1 MDASNLVVFMH
12 INTASITEAATPNS
26 VYNRRVLNSIADIFQ
41 QKAAVGPQRTCGH
54 EDKQVKQ
61 AQRVPRYEP
70 GVNSSVS
77 HANVCVC

>member
-1 MDASNLVVFMH
+1 MDASNLVVFMQRQPLQ
-12 INTASITEAATPNS
+12 TAS

-61 AQRVPRYEP
+61 A
-70 GVNSSVS
+70 
-77 HANVCVC
+77 